1 MRLVRFSTS
10 DRPDRPDGAAPVRH
24 GVLDGAGVV
33 PVAGLTDPTPTGP
46 PVALADV
53 RLHAPVQPRTVV
65 GMAHNTGAADR
76 LLPPGA
82 FFKPASSVIG
92 PGETIEVPDVGR
104 VDAEAEVALV
114 VGRRARRLGPDDVAG
129 AVLGWTCANDVT
141 ARDLQ
146 RDDDSWV
153 RAKGYDTFT
162 PLGPWVETDPAF
174 DPDDALVA
182 LDGVAT
188 GSCGLA
194 RGAVEVLVWLTSFLT
209 LDVGDVVLLGAPGPG
224 RALRDGD
231 TVRVRVAGI
240 GELVNPVRAAR
251 PAAAP
256 APARVTAVTS

>member
-1 MRLVRFSTS
+1 MRLVRFST
-10 DRPDRPDGAAPVRH
+10 PGPLHHATPGGATVRH
-24 GVLDGAGVV
+24 GVLDGAHVV
-33 PVAGLTDPTPTGP
+33 PVVGLTDTTPTGA

-53 RLHAPVQPRTVV
+53 RLHAPVQPRTVI
-65 GMAHNTGAADR
+65 GMAHNTGPADR

-82 FFKPASSVIG
+82 FYKPVSSVIG
-92 PGETIEVPDVGR
+92 PGDAIEVPDVGR

-114 VGRRARRLGPDDVAG
+114 VGRRARHLRPQDARG

-146 RDDDSWV
+146 AGDDSWV

-182 LDGVAT
+182 LDGVAA
-188 GSCGLA
+188 GSHGLA
-194 RGAVEVLVWLTSFLT
+194 RTATEVLVWLTSFLT
-209 LDVGDVVLLGAPGPG
+209 LDVGDVVLLGAPGPS

-240 GELVNPVRAAR
+240 GELVNPVRAADR
-251 PAAAP
+251 AP
-256 APARVTAVTS
+256 ALAVTT